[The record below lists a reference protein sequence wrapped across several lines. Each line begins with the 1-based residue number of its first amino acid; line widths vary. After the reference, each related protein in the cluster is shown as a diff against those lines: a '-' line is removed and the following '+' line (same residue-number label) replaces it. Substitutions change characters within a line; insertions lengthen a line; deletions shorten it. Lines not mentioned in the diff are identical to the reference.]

1 MDAAL
6 HTEKLLVLKYL
17 TEWYCLDCFFLK
29 KKKSNSMHDL
39 ILQVVQYGNLM

>member
-17 TEWYCLDCFFLK
+17 AEWYCLDCLKK

-39 ILQVVQYGNLM
+39 ILQVMQYGNLM